1 MPAASPTAL
10 TMLARQTSLS
20 VMPGVWRRD
29 AAGERRPAAGVLPV
43 RGLQDVAERRR
54 SRAPARAARSS
65 AARTACGAELDAG
78 VDLGQRAPEA
88 PDRRPGAGDED
99 RGCGVGSP
107 AARIRR
113 HMELLVIGAGPYGLA
128 VAAEA
133 RRRGLSVTVVGEP
146 MRFWRRNMPDGMLL
160 RSGREWHL
168 DAAGVHT
175 FDAFVGGWDDEP
187 IPVETFIAY
196 ADWFAEQEGSTPLL
210 AAWTRLTEDLVAHL
224 DDGSTIH
231 ADRVVAAPGIAPFA
245 VEPALV
251 TERLAPEQW
260 SHTVGTVDFAGLA
273 GRRVL
278 ILGGRQ
284 SAFEWAALLAEAG
297 AERVDVVY
305 RHDTPAFTE
314 SDWSF
319 VDDLL
324 AETRRTR
331 GWFRGL
337 PDAERTAIAQR
348 FWQVGRLQLE
358 PWLAPR
364 IATRPPP
371 PAHRDRGPQRQR
383 RRSPPSSP
391 TARASRPTTSSSPPA
406 TSPT

>member
-1 MPAASPTAL
+1 
-10 TMLARQTSLS
+10 
-20 VMPGVWRRD
+20 
-29 AAGERRPAAGVLPV
+29 
-43 RGLQDVAERRR
+43 
-54 SRAPARAARSS
+54 
-65 AARTACGAELDAG
+65 
-78 VDLGQRAPEA
+78 
-88 PDRRPGAGDED
+88 
-99 RGCGVGSP
+99 
-107 AARIRR
+107 
-113 HMELLVIGAGPYGLA
+113 MELLVIGAGPYGLA

-160 RSGREWHL
+160 RSGRDWHL
-168 DAAGVHT
+168 DAAEVHT
-175 FDAFVGGWDDEP
+175 FDAFVGGWGGEP

-196 ADWFAEQEGSTPLL
+196 ADWFAEREEIEPLP
-210 AAWTRLTEDLVAHL
+210 RRVEILTEDLSAHL

-231 ADRVVAAPGIAPFA
+231 ADRVVAAPGIASFA
-245 VEPALV
+245 VEPPFV

-305 RHDTPAFTE
+305 RHDTPEFTE

-319 VDDLL
+319 VNELL

-337 PDAERTAIAQR
+337 PEADRKAIAQR

-364 IATRPPP
+364 IATAHLHPRSEIAELAGNGGISARLTDGSTVEADHLLLATGYAPDMTRVPYLPPIELADGFP
-371 PAHRDRGPQRQR
+371 VLDADFQTSVPGLYIPGFPSTRDFGPFFGFVAGATTTAHIIGNAL
-383 RRSPPSSP
+383 
-391 TARASRPTTSSSPPA
+391 TAR
-406 TSPT
+406 

>member
-1 MPAASPTAL
+1 
-10 TMLARQTSLS
+10 
-20 VMPGVWRRD
+20 
-29 AAGERRPAAGVLPV
+29 
-43 RGLQDVAERRR
+43 
-54 SRAPARAARSS
+54 
-65 AARTACGAELDAG
+65 
-78 VDLGQRAPEA
+78 
-88 PDRRPGAGDED
+88 
-99 RGCGVGSP
+99 
-107 AARIRR
+107 
-113 HMELLVIGAGPYGLA
+113 MELLVIGAGPYGLA

-168 DAAGVHT
+168 DATGVHT
-175 FDAFVGGWDDEP
+175 FDAFVGGWGGEP

-196 ADWFAEQEGSTPLL
+196 ADWFAEQEGLTPLPRRVE
-210 AAWTRLTEDLVAHL
+210 TLTEDLVAHL

-231 ADRVVAAPGIAPFA
+231 ADRVVAAPGIASFA
-245 VEPALV
+245 VEPPLV
-251 TERLAPEQW
+251 TERLAPERW
-260 SHTVGTVDFAGLA
+260 SHTVGTVDFTALA

-297 AERVDVVY
+297 AERVDLVY

-319 VDDLL
+319 VDELL

-337 PDAERTAIAQR
+337 PEAERTAIARR

-364 IATRPPP
+364 ITGAHLHPRTEIAQLDANGAVTAQLTDGTSIEADHLLLATGYKPDMTRVPYLPSLELADGFP
-371 PAHRDRGPQRQR
+371 VLDPDFQTSVPGLSIAGFPSTRDFGPCFGFVAGATTTAHIIGEAL
-383 RRSPPSSP
+383 S
-391 TARASRPTTSSSPPA
+391 TA
-406 TSPT
+406 

>member
-1 MPAASPTAL
+1 
-10 TMLARQTSLS
+10 
-20 VMPGVWRRD
+20 
-29 AAGERRPAAGVLPV
+29 
-43 RGLQDVAERRR
+43 
-54 SRAPARAARSS
+54 
-65 AARTACGAELDAG
+65 
-78 VDLGQRAPEA
+78 
-88 PDRRPGAGDED
+88 
-99 RGCGVGSP
+99 
-107 AARIRR
+107 
-113 HMELLVIGAGPYGLA
+113 MELLVIGAGPYGLA

-133 RRRGLSVTVVGEP
+133 RRQGLSVTVVGEP

-160 RSGREWHL
+160 RSGRDWHL
-168 DAAGVHT
+168 DAAQVHT

-196 ADWFAEQEGSTPLL
+196 ADWFAEQEGLTPL
-210 AAWTRLTEDLVAHL
+210 ARRVDTLTEDLVAHL

-231 ADRVVAAPGIAPFA
+231 ADRVVAAPGIASFA
-245 VEPALV
+245 VEPPFV
-251 TERLAPEQW
+251 TERLAPDQW

-319 VDDLL
+319 VNDLL
-324 AETRRTR
+324 AESRRTR

-337 PDAERTAIAQR
+337 PEAEREAIAQR

-364 IATRPPP
+364 ITA
-371 PAHRDRGPQRQR
+371 AHLHPRTEIADLQADGAI
-383 RRSPPSSP
+383 
-391 TARASRPTTSSSPPA
+391 TARLTDGTSIEADHLLLATGYKPDMTRVPYLPPIELADGFPVLDPDFQTSVPGLSIAGFPSTRDFGPFFGFVAGATTTAHIIGNALTDS
-406 TSPT
+406 

>member
-1 MPAASPTAL
+1 
-10 TMLARQTSLS
+10 
-20 VMPGVWRRD
+20 
-29 AAGERRPAAGVLPV
+29 
-43 RGLQDVAERRR
+43 
-54 SRAPARAARSS
+54 
-65 AARTACGAELDAG
+65 
-78 VDLGQRAPEA
+78 
-88 PDRRPGAGDED
+88 
-99 RGCGVGSP
+99 
-107 AARIRR
+107 
-113 HMELLVIGAGPYGLA
+113 MELLVIGAGPYGLA

-187 IPVETFIAY
+187 IPIETFIAY
-196 ADWFAEQEGSTPLL
+196 ADWFAEQEGLTALL
-210 AAWTRLTEDLVAHL
+210 RRVDTLTEDLVAHL
-224 DDGSTIH
+224 DDGSAIH
-231 ADRVVAAPGIAPFA
+231 VDRVVAAPGIAAFA

-251 TERLAPEQW
+251 TERLAPERW
-260 SHTVGTVDFAGLA
+260 SHTVSTVDFAGLA

-305 RHDTPAFTE
+305 RHDTPEFTE

-319 VDDLL
+319 VDELL

-337 PDAERTAIAQR
+337 PEADRAAIAQR

-364 IATRPPP
+364 ITA
-371 PAHRDRGPQRQR
+371 AHLHPRTEIAELDGNGAI
-383 RRSPPSSP
+383 
-391 TARASRPTTSSSPPA
+391 TARLTDGTSLEADHLLLATGYKPAMTRVPYLPPLELADGFPVLDPDFQTSVPGLSIAGFPSTRDFGPCFGFVAGATTTA
-406 TSPT
+406 HIIGNALTER